1 MTSFETGER
10 RRRSPGFLIGLT
22 LIALLLFSGFCA
34 LGAWQVQRLGW
45 KRDLIA
51 RVDTRIHATPVPA
64 PAKADPSGE
73 YRHIFATGTFL
84 HDRSTLVQAA
94 TVRGAGYW
102 VLTPLRQRNGAL
114 LMINRGFVPPDAKT
128 RYDRPAGQVTVTGLL
143 RLSEPGGGFLRANDP
158 SNDRWYS
165 RDIAA
170 IATARRLAPAVTS
183 YFIDAQ
189 AEPFP
194 DRLPVGGLTVV
205 RFPNNHLQYAIT
217 WFALAIMTVAAYIIV
232 MRHTAT
238 DKRP

>member
-1 MTSFETGER
+1 MTSPGTGDR
-10 RRRSPGFLIGLT
+10 RRRSPAFLIGLT
-22 LIALLLFSGFCA
+22 LIALLLFAGFSA

-51 RVDTRIHATPVPA
+51 QVDARIHATPVPA
-64 PAKADPSGE
+64 PASADAADA
-73 YRHIFATGTFL
+73 YKRVTATGTFL
-84 HDRSTLVQAA
+84 HDRSTLVQAS

-114 LMINRGFVPPDAKT
+114 LMINRGFVPPEAKT
-128 RYDRPAGQVTVTGLL
+128 RYDRPEGQVTVTGLL
-143 RLSEPGGGFLRANDP
+143 RLTEPGGGFLRANDP
-158 SNDRWYS
+158 AADRWYS

-170 IATARRLAPAVTS
+170 IAAARRLAPAITS

-189 AEPFP
+189 AGPSP
-194 DRLPVGGLTVV
+194 DRLPVAGLTVI

-232 MRHTAT
+232 MRHTAP